1 MPAEDVREQ
10 VPETGRRARGV
21 GARGMSRRV
30 SALVKA
36 QVSDPELVALR
47 RDQIVRAAVKL
58 FSEQGYYNTTIQQV
72 AREAGI
78 STGLVYQYFRDKDDI
93 LLLTLKLVLDTYE
106 QEIPPKL
113 AGVEHPVDRLCTALG
128 AYCEIVDGLREA
140 TVLAYRSTKSLR
152 ADRRAI
158 IKDAETRTNRIF
170 EDAIRACIEQDF
182 IRPVNAHL
190 LAYSQVMYCH
200 AWALKHWAFRDRYGL
215 KRYVAE
221 GVKLLVEPFLTDKGR
236 AVLARLR
243 SRRTD

>member
-1 MPAEDVREQ
+1 
-10 VPETGRRARGV
+10 
-21 GARGMSRRV
+21 MSRQASGYV
-30 SALVKA
+30 EA

-58 FSEQGYYNTTIQQV
+58 FAEQGYYTTTIQEI
-72 AREAGI
+72 ARAAGI
-78 STGLVYQYFRDKDDI
+78 STGLVYQYFGDKDDV
-93 LLLTLKLVLDTYE
+93 LLLALKLVLDTYE

-128 AYCEIVDGLREA
+128 AYCDIVDGLREA

-152 ADRRAI
+152 AERRAV

-170 EDAIRACIEQDF
+170 EDCIRACVEEGWM
-182 IRPVNAHL
+182 RPLNAHL

-200 AWALKHWAFRDRYGL
+200 AWALKHWAFRGRYTP

-221 GVKLLVEPFLTDKGR
+221 GLKLLVEPYLTGKGR
-236 AVLARLR
+236 AALARYR
-243 SRRTD
+243 NRRAG

>member
-1 MPAEDVREQ
+1 
-10 VPETGRRARGV
+10 
-21 GARGMSRRV
+21 MSRRV

-36 QVSDPELVALR
+36 QVSDPELVSLR
-47 RDQIVRAAVKL
+47 RDQIVRAAVRL
-58 FSEQGYYNTTIQQV
+58 FAEQGYYNTTILQI

-78 STGLVYQYFRDKDDI
+78 STGLVYQYFGDKDDV

-152 ADRRAI
+152 AERRAI
-158 IKDAETRTNRIF
+158 IKAAETRTNRIF
-170 EDAIRACIEQDF
+170 EDAIRACVEEGCMG
-182 IRPVNAHL
+182 PANAHL

-200 AWALKHWAFRDRYGL
+200 AWALKHWAFRGRYTL

-221 GVKLLVEPFLTDKGR
+221 GLKLVVEPFLTSKGR
-236 AVLARLR
+236 AALTRFR
-243 SRRTD
+243 NRRTD